1 MTVSFQQRTVLPAP
15 PDACYRLSLSVDF
28 HQESFADS
36 GETIVAGVSHGV
48 MALGDHVTWSAR
60 HLGRVWTMTS
70 TISAADPP
78 HRFVDE
84 QLEGPFRSFRHEHT
98 FRPLGD
104 GSTEMCDDITFTAPF
119 GPIGRIAELVI
130 LRWYMARLIGV
141 RNAALLQRLIDSP
154 HQ

>member
-1 MTVSFQQRTVLPAP
+1 MTVSFQQRTELPAP
-15 PDACYRLSLSVDF
+15 PDDCYRLSLSVDF

-36 GETIVAGVSHGV
+36 GETILAGVSHGA
-48 MALGDHVTWSAR
+48 MELGDDVTWSAK
-60 HLGRVWTMTS
+60 HFGRVWTMTS

-119 GPIGRIAELVI
+119 GPIGRIAELAV
-130 LRWYMARLIGV
+130 LRWYMPRLIGI
-141 RNAALLQRLIDSP
+141 RNAALRQALIDTT
-154 HQ
+154 QR